1 MKNILFTTEF
11 SDHAGNVYRYALEL
25 AKTFGSTITL
35 GIPFG
40 EPSTGTEVL
49 SKEEKKE
56 RALKRLQEF
65 AANNTPESHQNIS
78 VKYNVVQAFP
88 SEGILRLAEQ
98 NQVDLIV
105 MSMTGAYADTNQH
118 FSDTILNV
126 LRKADRPVLAVPE
139 SASYSGLNRMVFST
153 DFQFNDL
160 IALNMLRRWS
170 EKLDSKVMTVHVL
183 GRAEER
189 DEDRECMEALE
200 TAYSGHKQMQFKLLP
215 NGRTKQELD
224 DYLDEN
230 EAELLAMTTS
240 KKSRLWQLLEGS
252 TTRKMARSVKIPLL
266 VIKDF
271 DDLND

>member
-25 AKTFGSTITL
+25 AKAFNSDITL

-40 EPSTGTEVL
+40 KPSTVTDVL

-65 AANNTPESHQNIS
+65 AANNTPESFQTIPVHYDA
-78 VKYNVVQAFP
+78 VHAFP
-88 SEGILRLAEQ
+88 GEGILSLAEK
-98 NQVDLIV
+98 NQADLIV
-105 MSMTGAYADTNQH
+105 MSMTGAHADDDQH
-118 FSDTILNV
+118 FSDTTLDIL
-126 LRKADRPVLAVPE
+126 RRADRPVLAVPNT
-139 SASYSGLNRMVFST
+139 ATYNGLNRLVFST

-170 EKLDSKVMTVHVL
+170 EKFDAKIMTVHVL
-183 GRAEER
+183 GRTEER
-189 DEDRECMEALE
+189 DEDRESMEALE
-200 TAYSGHKQMQFKLLP
+200 TAYSGHQQMQFKLLP
-215 NGRTKQELD
+215 SGRTKQELH

-271 DDLND
+271 DDLN

>member
-25 AKTFGSTITL
+25 AKAFGSTITL
-35 GIPFG
+35 GIPYG
-40 EPSTGTEVL
+40 KPSTVTDVL

-65 AANNTPESHQNIS
+65 AANNTPESHKKIS
-78 VKYNVVQAFP
+78 VKYDAVHAFP
-88 SEGILRLAEQ
+88 GEGILRLAEH

-105 MSMTGAYADTNQH
+105 MSMTGAYADDNQH
-118 FSDTILNV
+118 FSDTTLNV
-126 LRKADRPVLAVPE
+126 LRRADRPVLAVPD
-139 SASYSGLNRMVFST
+139 SATYNGLNRMVFST

-170 EKLDSKVMTVHVL
+170 EKFDAKIMTVHVL
-183 GRAEER
+183 GRTEER
-189 DEDRECMEALE
+189 DEDRESMEALE
-200 TAYSGHKQMQFKLLP
+200 TAYSGHQQMQFKLLP
-215 NGRTKQELD
+215 SGRTKQELH

-271 DDLND
+271 DDLN

>member
-25 AKTFGSTITL
+25 AKAFGSTITL
-35 GIPFG
+35 GIPYG
-40 EPSTGTEVL
+40 KPSTGTDVL

-65 AANNTPESHQNIS
+65 AANNTPESLQKIS
-78 VKYNVVQAFP
+78 VKYDVVHAFP
-88 SEGILRLAEQ
+88 GEGILQLAEQ

-105 MSMTGAYADTNQH
+105 MSMTGAQSDANQH
-118 FSDTILNV
+118 FSDTTMNV
-126 LRKADRPVLAVPE
+126 LRRADRPVLSIP
-139 SASYSGLNRMVFST
+139 STASFNGLNRMVFSS

-160 IALNMLRRWS
+160 IALNMLHRWS
-170 EKLDSKVMTVHVL
+170 EQFDSKIMTVHVL
-183 GRAEER
+183 GGSEER
-189 DEDRECMEALE
+189 DEDRERMEALE
-200 TAYSGHKQMQFKLLP
+200 TAYQEHKHMQFKLLP
-215 NGRTKQELD
+215 SGRTKQELH

-240 KKSRLWQLLEGS
+240 KKSRLWQLLDGS

-271 DDLND
+271 DDLN

>member
-25 AKTFGSTITL
+25 ANAFGSTITL
-35 GIPFG
+35 GIPYG
-40 EPSTGTEVL
+40 KPSTGTDVL

-65 AANNTPESHQNIS
+65 AASNTPDSLKKVT
-78 VKYNVVQAFP
+78 VKYDVAHAFP
-88 SEGILRLAEQ
+88 GEGILQLAE
-98 NQVDLIV
+98 NNVADLII
-105 MSMTGAYADTNQH
+105 MSMTGAHADTDQH
-118 FSDTILNV
+118 FSDTTLNIL
-126 LRKADRPVLAVPE
+126 RRADRPVLAVPNT
-139 SASYSGLNRMVFST
+139 ATFNGLNNMVFST

-170 EKLDSKVMTVHVL
+170 EKFDSKIMTVHVL
-183 GRAEER
+183 GRSEER
-189 DEDRECMEALE
+189 DEDRESMEALE

-215 NGRTKQELD
+215 SGRTKQELH

-230 EAELLAMTTS
+230 KAELLAMTTS
-240 KKSRLWQLLEGS
+240 KKSRLWQLLDGS

-271 DDLND
+271 DDLN